1 MEEIF
6 GRSLNQTQGEP
17 TSENVIYPI
26 AFQSGKLQ
34 RSVISS
40 IMEKFD
46 MTPLVGVDHR
56 HLARSMKG
64 LMRLSSREQANSSPA
79 IIRLN
84 WHSDSG
90 GKPESSPK
98 GLFPL
103 SNIGWQY
110 VERLLNHIAA
120 LFRDP

>member
-1 MEEIF
+1 
-6 GRSLNQTQGEP
+6 
-17 TSENVIYPI
+17 
-26 AFQSGKLQ
+26 
-34 RSVISS
+34 
-40 IMEKFD
+40 

-84 WHSDSG
+84 WHSDLG

-103 SNIGWQY
+103 SNIRWQY
-110 VERLLNHIAA
+110 VERLLNHVAA
-120 LFRDP
+120 FFAIPEATIPLSPVENGEAVQGKMEEKLGMRLRTCIYGISDKKS